1 MLQTDAVSIDP
12 NDPEAASADLVNGE
26 AASTAAAADGALPTD
41 EKPPAGRG
49 WSRRGRRA
57 VTGLAVVAVLLIV
70 ASVSL
75 AVVVKRHSDDVAAAD
90 EARVQAVVSARQS
103 ILNLDS
109 LSASTIDR
117 DLARVTDGATGTFK
131 AEFAKAAPDLKKLVV
146 ERKTVSS
153 GEIRSAGI
161 VRSDNDTAT
170 VLVAVDRTIKD
181 STNATGVVARD
192 RWRVDLEVHGGR
204 WLVSDLQPVS

>member
-26 AASTAAAADGALPTD
+26 AVSTAAAADGDLPTD

-49 WSRRGRRA
+49 WSRGGRRA

-70 ASVSL
+70 ASISL